1 MLLISLRGTTDQ
13 VRTETPAEG
22 MFPLPLVAGHGILA
36 ATTLT
41 LTLLAASGIG
51 T

>member
-1 MLLISLRGTTDQ
+1 
-13 VRTETPAEG
+13 